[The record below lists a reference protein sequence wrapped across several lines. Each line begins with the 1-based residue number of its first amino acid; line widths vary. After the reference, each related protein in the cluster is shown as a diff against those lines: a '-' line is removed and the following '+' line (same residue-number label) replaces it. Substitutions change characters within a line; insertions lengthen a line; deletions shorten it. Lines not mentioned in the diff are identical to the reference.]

1 MSDDLATL
9 ETQRSKLLEEF
20 LGLGDLRPGSVTAV
34 TRRCGKSSCH
44 CAKHNDPGHD
54 PQFRLTRRIAGK
66 TVTESFPNPIALR
79 KAQQEVA
86 EFHRFQQLSQNLV
99 ALNEQIC
106 RLRPVAR
113 ERGGWTE
120 QEKKTAAA
128 IHQEVAREVNQVLGR
143 VFAQRRK
150 DGRTDLEA
158 VESALRAALHQAGA
172 AALSQVLQ
180 FAAPAADE
188 RQLPCPC
195 GHHARYQE
203 IRSKPLLTIVGPVL
217 LSRPYYLCSQCH
229 VGQFPVDVELDIEN
243 TEFSPGVR
251 RMHALVGQQAPF
263 DHGREQMQV
272 LAGLTVT
279 TKSVERIAEA
289 MGSDIAWREQ
299 AEIDQA
305 LQLDLPVLTGAPIPV
320 VYVQMDG
327 TGIPVVKKETVGRP
341 GKRDGQPA
349 HTREVKLG
357 CVFTQTRWDEKGF
370 ALRDPDSTTYTGAIE
385 TAEEFGKRIYR
396 EALQRGWSR
405 ARKKVVIGDG
415 AEWIWN
421 LVAEH
426 FPGAREIVDLYHA
439 RQHLWT
445 VARQLYPQEEVQQK
459 AWRKVHQKRLL
470 DKGKIEKLVSEL
482 HSIATTNPQLAEKIR
497 TEAVYFE
504 RNAERM
510 RYPRFRR
517 QHLFVGSGV
526 IEAGCKTVV
535 GSRLKQSG
543 MFWTVRGANAIL
555 ALRCS
560 HLNGRFEDYWEQ
572 RQEAR
577 AA

>member
-1 MSDDLATL
+1 M
-9 ETQRSKLLEEF
+9 
-20 LGLGDLRPGSVTAV
+20 
-34 TRRCGKSSCH
+34 
-44 CAKHNDPGHD
+44 
-54 PQFRLTRRIAGK
+54 
-66 TVTESFPNPIALR
+66 
-79 KAQQEVA
+79 
-86 EFHRFQQLSQNLV
+86 
-99 ALNEQIC
+99 
-106 RLRPVAR
+106 
-113 ERGGWTE
+113 
-120 QEKKTAAA
+120 
-128 IHQEVAREVNQVLGR
+128 AREVNQVLGR

-459 AWRKVHQKRLL
+459 AWLKVHQKRLL